1 MAACPGRLRP
11 VGSQMSFPPFESSSS
26 FLELGFSVNKRT
38 RGVIR
43 DRKRRTTRHA
53 DVTGG

>member
-1 MAACPGRLRP
+1 MAACPGGLRP